1 MSLLV
6 LQGGMLTTV
15 QDLGRPGYQ
24 DQGVPVGGATDT
36 LAARLTNLLVGNPRE
51 AALLEMALVGPE
63 LVCEQDL
70 LVAWCGADFAVRLDQ
85 RLLPPNR
92 PVRVP
97 AGSRIHCGVARS
109 GARAWLAVSGGLD
122 VPVVLG
128 SRSTLRRFGLG
139 GWEGRA
145 LRPGDRLPVGSISPW
160 ARQVLESLQRAGRA
174 CADWSVPP
182 STLGK
187 TRTEGNRLRVLR
199 GPEWEWFRPE
209 AWAHFVK
216 STYHVTKDADRMGVR
231 LEGPLLVLR
240 EPRELISSAVDAGV
254 VQVPASGLPIVLLCS
269 RQTVGGYPRLAVVAT
284 VDQGRLAQLRQGDAV
299 GFTEIDL
306 ATAHE
311 LVLARE
317 ADLRQ
322 VQTALAQR
330 TG

>member
-1 MSLLV
+1 
-6 LQGGMLTTV
+6 
-15 QDLGRPGYQ
+15 
-24 DQGVPVGGATDT
+24 
-36 LAARLTNLLVGNPRE
+36 
-51 AALLEMALVGPE
+51 
-63 LVCEQDL
+63 
-70 LVAWCGADFAVRLDQ
+70 
-85 RLLPPNR
+85 
-92 PVRVP
+92 
-97 AGSRIHCGVARS
+97 
-109 GARAWLAVSGGLD
+109 
-122 VPVVLG
+122 
-128 SRSTLRRFGLG
+128 
-139 GWEGRA
+139 
-145 LRPGDRLPVGSISPW
+145 
-160 ARQVLESLQRAGRA
+160 
-174 CADWSVPP
+174 
-182 STLGK
+182 
-187 TRTEGNRLRVLR
+187 
-199 GPEWEWFRPE
+199 
-209 AWAHFVK
+209 
-216 STYHVTKDADRMGVR
+216 MGVR